1 MREAV
6 LPALRW
12 TALCR
17 PGAQALCMAPV
28 TFLGALVVVAPSSL
42 VIRGDA
48 PRGGTRRATGLLVV
62 LAGVATLAMV
72 PASVAIAWSQDDPRT
87 LPLCLALTGCVLWPH
102 AVSAAWQASF
112 ERRLDFRAVSMVE
125 LAAGL
130 ASTVAT
136 VGCALGG
143 AGVWALAVGAVAASA
158 TQFLLL
164 IAALRGD
171 ALPSFDFRGLG
182 RADAAYGGRVALGTL
197 ATQALEAAETFLL
210 ARFLGAPELGV
221 WRTTRELVNV
231 PMGKVVPIVNRVG
244 FPAYA
249 RLGGDIEAARRYALL
264 SLRVFA
270 ALFVP
275 AYWGLAAV
283 APHVVPLA
291 MGPQWTQAAPLAAIF
306 GFFLPL
312 RLLQYCPVLPHQGLG
327 DAALVNRATIMA
339 GGGGPGRPR
348 GRDRP
353 WRDRRG
359 GMHGARP
366 RGRPR
371 ARRRPRAAP
380 ARPVLARGRGRMR
393 ADPARRRRDGRG
405 RHRDAPIAPRWL
417 VACRGARPAR
427 AARRG
432 GALRGIPGAR
442 PRPAAAPGR
451 IHPPRHRAPAM
462 RRVVVADSVVDGAE
476 HAPFNAGMLAA
487 IALALP
493 PAKRLE
499 FHAEAAHREVVLEA
513 LAPGLRARISGGSL
527 PVRRAARDAL
537 FDRALLALPL
547 AARDP
552 PHRLVLLA
560 AGCGTLASLALLGAA
575 GRVRRGAGFAVLHA
589 AAANLWA
596 PRRRNPRALGRSGER
611 AAPRHPARPCAGAGR
626 AGHPRGIQRPLSRA
640 GGARAPLAA
649 SPAGGRA
656 ARARRRWRW
665 TARAARLPRPR
676 GRG

>member
-339 GGGGPGRPR
+339 GGG
-348 GRDRP
+348 RP
-353 WRDRRG
+353 WPASRPG
-359 GMHGARP
+359 SPMARP
-366 RGRPR
+366 S
-371 ARRRPRAAP
+371 RRHAWRSP
-380 ARPVLARGRGRMR
+380 ARPASCSPPTARGARSACPCARSRSDARRPCSPAPRWSRSSPRRPYRSPLAGRMPRRSPCSCRSARRCIARHSWRSTAAGCCARPHPSSATSRAGDEARGR
-393 ADPARRRRDGRG
+393 RG
-405 RHRDAPIAPRWL
+405 
-417 VACRGARPAR
+417 
-427 AARRG
+427 
-432 GALRGIPGAR
+432 
-442 PRPAAAPGR
+442 
-451 IHPPRHRAPAM
+451 
-462 RRVVVADSVVDGAE
+462 
-476 HAPFNAGMLAA
+476 
-487 IALALP
+487 
-493 PAKRLE
+493 
-499 FHAEAAHREVVLEA
+499 
-513 LAPGLRARISGGSL
+513 
-527 PVRRAARDAL
+527 
-537 FDRALLALPL
+537 
-547 AARDP
+547 
-552 PHRLVLLA
+552 
-560 AGCGTLASLALLGAA
+560 
-575 GRVRRGAGFAVLHA
+575 
-589 AAANLWA
+589 
-596 PRRRNPRALGRSGER
+596 
-611 AAPRHPARPCAGAGR
+611 
-626 AGHPRGIQRPLSRA
+626 Q
-640 GGARAPLAA
+640 
-649 SPAGGRA
+649 
-656 ARARRRWRW
+656 RRRWR
-665 TARAARLPRPR
+665 
-676 GRG
+676 